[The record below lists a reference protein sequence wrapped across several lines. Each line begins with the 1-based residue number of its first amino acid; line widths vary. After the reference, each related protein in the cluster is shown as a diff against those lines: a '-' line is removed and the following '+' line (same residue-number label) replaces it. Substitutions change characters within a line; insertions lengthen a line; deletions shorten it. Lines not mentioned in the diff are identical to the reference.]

1 MWALFLPLHC
11 AKKLQW
17 APFMENCSNSS
28 SVSDLSKSSSKMGKR
43 LGNFGAR
50 IGSYMGMMSDQFF
63 DYDTPKMVQ
72 IKSKKVGLIN
82 RVVQIC
88 VIAYVVIYV
97 LIINKDYQ
105 KRDNVEGSATAK
117 LKGVA
122 YTNIT
127 DAWDLQVDDPTP
139 YNRIWDL
146 ADYVIPP
153 QQTNAFFVMTN
164 MVITPKQTRGICPEA
179 PDVWYGRC
187 KTDADCPAGE
197 YIKTGNGMRT
207 GSCVPTP
214 WPYKD
219 VNKTCEIKAWCPI
232 ENDKLPRAKVP
243 VLLEAKNFTV
253 MIKNSISFPAFNFS
267 KRNIRETAEKAYL
280 RGCMYDPVNDPLC
293 PIFKLGS
300 IVEMANDTFENMAY
314 KGGVVTIDIQ
324 WNCNLDRHRD
334 ECLPKYRFFRSDDQ
348 HAQIAAGFNFRY
360 SKYYKSN
367 GSEHRTLTKAY
378 GILFNIK
385 ITGVAG
391 QFHFIPLMLNVASGF
406 ALLSLATVMCDIV
419 VLYLLKKRN
428 IYKEC
433 KYQNVNPVT
442 DDGYEVPAL
451 RTFSKADGNSA
462 IFPLRRISY
471 DGNSMDV
478 GKRYAT
484 AYLDSSADN
493 DRNS

>member
-1 MWALFLPLHC
+1 
-11 AKKLQW
+11 
-17 APFMENCSNSS
+17 
-28 SVSDLSKSSSKMGKR
+28 
-43 LGNFGAR
+43 
-50 IGSYMGMMSDQFF
+50 MMSDQFF

-88 VIAYVVIYV
+88 VIAYVVVYV

-105 KRDNVEGSATAK
+105 KRDDVEGSATAK

-127 DAWDLQVDDPTP
+127 DAPDLQIDDPTP
-139 YNRIWDL
+139 YNRVWDL

-164 MVITPKQTRGICPEA
+164 MVITPKQTRGICPED
-179 PDVWYGRC
+179 PDMWFGRC
-187 KTDADCPAGE
+187 QTDEQCPIGK
-197 YIKTGNGMRT
+197 YITGGNGMRT
-207 GSCVPTP
+207 GRCVPAP
-214 WPYKD
+214 WPYKG
-219 VNKTCEIKAWCPI
+219 VNKTCEIRAWCPT
-232 ENDKLPRAKVP
+232 EYDKLPRSRTP
-243 VLLEAKNFTV
+243 VLREAANFTV
-253 MIKNSISFPAFNFS
+253 MIKNSISFPEFNFS
-267 KRNIRETAEKAYL
+267 KNIRETTQKSYL
-280 RGCMYDPVNDPLC
+280 RSCRYDADSDPLC
-293 PIFKLGS
+293 PIFRLGTM
-300 IVEMANDTFENMAY
+300 VEMANDTFENMAY
-314 KGGVVTIDIQ
+314 RGGVVTIDIQ

-334 ECLPKYRFFRSDDQ
+334 ECLPRYRFFRSDDE
-348 HAQIAAGFNFRY
+348 HAKIAKGFNFRY
-360 SKYYKSN
+360 SKYYKVN
-367 GSEHRTLTKAY
+367 GTEFRTLTKAY

-385 ITGVAG
+385 ITGQAG
-391 QFHFIPLMLNVASGF
+391 KFDFIPLMLNVASGF

-462 IFPLRRISY
+462 IFPLRRVSY
-471 DGNSMDV
+471 DGNSMEV

-484 AYLDSSADN
+484 AYLDTTADS